1 MSETIMNKAPLI
13 IEVITII
20 SEQNLHNS
28 LKVLIQLR
36 VEDRFIGTG
45 CPFYLNC

>member
-1 MSETIMNKAPLI
+1 MNKAPLI

-20 SEQNLHNS
+20 SEQKLHNR
-28 LKVLIQLR
+28 LKFLIQLR

-45 CPFYLNC
+45 CRFYINC